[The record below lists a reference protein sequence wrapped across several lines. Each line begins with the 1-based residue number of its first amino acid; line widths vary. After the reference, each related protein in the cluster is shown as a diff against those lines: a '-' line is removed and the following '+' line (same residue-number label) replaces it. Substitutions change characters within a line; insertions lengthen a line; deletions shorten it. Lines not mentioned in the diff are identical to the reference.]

1 MNPIELQN
9 EWKYTTFGGGKW
21 GGGTLEYTR
30 DLGDER
36 ISKGGTWI
44 CCISIL

>member
-1 MNPIELQN
+1 MNGNIQPLEV
-9 EWKYTTFGGGKW
+9 GSG